1 MFRGVKTRESSRR
14 WMLWAGGSS
23 KMIDPGGNSM
33 PLFMSSRRVPLL
45 EM

>member
-1 MFRGVKTRESSRR
+1 MFRGVKTRDSSRR

-23 KMIDPGGNSM
+23 KMIDPGGSSM
-33 PLFMSSRRVPLL
+33 PLLISSSRVPLL